1 MDDTEIS
8 EKALKVAEGF
18 GEYLYNRMQK
28 LTDKNKMLSV
38 EYGGV
43 NEALYELYNLTG
55 NDHYKVAAQ
64 YFDETDLFKQLQN
77 NQDVLNGKHAN
88 TTIPKLT
95 GALKRYTVLTEN
107 QEYYEKLT
115 EAEKGEL
122 NMYLEAA
129 ENFWDIVVEH
139 HTYVTGGNSQA
150 EHFHAADE
158 LGYDATKAEYDAA
171 LTCETCNTYNMLK
184 LSKALFLSLIHI

>member
-1 MDDTEIS
+1 
-8 EKALKVAEGF
+8 
-18 GEYLYNRMQK
+18 
-28 LTDKNKMLSV
+28 MLSV
-38 EYGGV
+38 
-43 NEALYELYNLTG
+43 
-55 NDHYKVAAQ
+55 Q
-64 YFDETDLFKQLQN
+64 YVLIILKLLKQVGLIKILCSHF
-77 NQDVLNGKHAN
+77 VMIISG
-88 TTIPKLT
+88 
-95 GALKRYTVLTEN
+95 
-107 QEYYEKLT
+107 EKLT

-139 HTYVTGGNSQA
+139 NTYVTGGNSQA

-184 LSKALFLSLIHI
+184 LSKALFNVTKDKKYMDYFENTYINAILSSQNPETGTTMYFQPMAPGYNKV